1 MWKVDRL
8 VDRVGEWNAQLF
20 RELKGRA
27 TLKNILLATVL
38 SVGGQIMLLLTFLLQ
53 LPTNPSPESERSSQI
68 YCVLES
74 IPVYSNSRALHER
87 SVCQLNA
94 LGQVITDWP
103 HWWADILAALSWAI
117 PLLLMTGGVYLLAN
131 DLRQESR
138 RGTLNFLRLSPQS
151 ASEILVGK
159 LLGVP
164 VLVYCAV
171 MIALPLHL
179 GAVVGSG
186 FGLVNTVAW
195 YIFMLA
201 LAGVFYTAAI
211 LLTLASPMVPIA
223 LAVLT
228 LGMANSLLSMT
239 HWLVRGIDA
248 IKPFNADMY
257 WFYLP
262 INHSRLTF
270 YLFGIGNCLVII
282 YWLWQ
287 SIGRCYRDPSS
298 TLLAK
303 KSSYQLNL
311 CWQIWLVGFSLPLG
325 SGSYAPF
332 SAANLAL
339 LLGGILIFQI
349 WAAFVAIFLLTPQRQ
364 AITDWS
370 RYRRDR
376 HRPQLWQR
384 DIWQDL
390 LWDDRSPASLALAV
404 NLAIALI
411 IWLPWCPFAFADGQ
425 MAVKAGISVVVT
437 AVLLWNYGLL
447 IQMWLITNKKWPWQQ
462 AIAYITPL
470 VVLPASGAMFAA
482 IMGLPSIA
490 SFILA
495 TASPLAIFGIY
506 QITWGELLL
515 GAAIQSLVAVMTITR
530 LQRHLYQMGQSETQA
545 LFSAV

>member
-8 VDRVGEWNAQLF
+8 VDRAGEWNAQLF

-27 TLKNILLATVL
+27 TPKNILLATIL
-38 SVGGQIMLLLTFLLQ
+38 SVGGQIMLLLTFVSQ
-53 LPTNPSPESERSSQI
+53 LPTSGAGRGMQS
-68 YCVLES
+68 YCVLET
-74 IPVYSNSRALHER
+74 IKEVNSSGDFYDRP
-87 SVCQLNA
+87 VCQIDIF
-94 LGQVITDWP
+94 GQVRIDWP

-151 ASEILVGK
+151 ASEIFAGK

-171 MIALPLHL
+171 IVAFPLHL
-179 GAVVGSG
+179 RAAVGSG

-195 YIFMLA
+195 YIFTLA

-211 LLTLASPMVPIA
+211 LLTLASPTVPIV
-223 LAVLT
+223 LAGLT
-228 LGMANSLLSMT
+228 LWLGSSLLSMT
-239 HWLVRGIDA
+239 HWFVRGVESL
-248 IKPFNADMY
+248 KPFNGFIY

-262 INHSRLTF
+262 INQGLLPF

-287 SIGRCYRDPSS
+287 SICRCYRDPNS

-311 CWQIWLVGFSLPLG
+311 CWQIWLVGFSLPLC
-325 SGSYAPF
+325 SGNYTPF
-332 SAANLAL
+332 QASDLAL
-339 LLGGILIFQI
+339 LLGGILIFQVC
-349 WAAFVAIFLLTPQRQ
+349 AALVAIFVLTPQRQ
-364 AITDWS
+364 AIADWS
-370 RYRRDR
+370 RYRRDSNGKNF
-376 HRPQLWQR
+376 WQR

-390 LWDDRSPASLALAV
+390 LWDDRSPATLSLAV

-411 IWLPWCPFAFADGQ
+411 IWLPWCPFAFVDGQ

-462 AIAYITPL
+462 ATAYITPL
-470 VVLPASGAMFAA
+470 VLLPSSVAMFAG
-482 IMGLPSIA
+482 IIGLHSIA
-490 SFILA
+490 SLILA

-506 QITWGELLL
+506 QITWMELLL
-515 GAAIQSLVAVMTITR
+515 GAAIQSLVAVMAIAR
-530 LQRHLYQMGQSETQA
+530 LQRHVQKMGQSETQA
-545 LFSAV
+545 FFSAV